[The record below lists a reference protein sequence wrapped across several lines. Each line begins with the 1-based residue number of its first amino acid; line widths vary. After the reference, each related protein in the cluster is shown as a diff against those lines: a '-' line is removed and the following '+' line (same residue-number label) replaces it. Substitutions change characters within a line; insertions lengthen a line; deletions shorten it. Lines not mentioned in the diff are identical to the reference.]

1 MRKKVRYKQPFEAIQ
16 VESDFQNW
24 RHIFAFAGGS
34 YDAELKKSDNGAVH
48 LAFHPWGGGR
58 PLNALEGDWIVK
70 SHANSVQV
78 MGSHYFD
85 QLFEV
90 VD

>member
-1 MRKKVRYKQPFEAIQ
+1 MRKKVRYKLPFEAIQ

-24 RHIFAFAGGS
+24 RHIFALAGGF
-34 YDAELKKSDNGAVH
+34 YDVELKKSDHRSVH
-48 LAFHPWGGGR
+48 LAFHPRGGGH

-70 SHANSVQV
+70 SHPNKVQV
-78 MGSHYFD
+78 MGSHQFY